1 MEAAKEDPSVLLSFL
16 DDCLG
21 AVAGA
26 GAPAQLVS
34 PSAFT
39 LLRKVAMLVAQAYL
53 EATGGESSTNAKPHK
68 CTHRGCL
75 SLRACGHQG
84 TVLDILHGE
93 GKHELSQQA

>member
-1 MEAAKEDPSVLLSFL
+1 MVAAKEDLSALLSFL

-34 PSAFT
+34 PSAFA

-53 EATGGESSTNAKPHK
+53 EATGGKFSIYAKPHE
-68 CTHRGCL
+68 CTHRSCL
-75 SLRACGHQG
+75 SLRACGRQG
-84 TVLDILHGE
+84 TVLAFLHGE
-93 GKHELSQQA
+93 GMQELSRQA

>member
-53 EATGGESSTNAKPHK
+53 EATGGELSTNAKPTNALTK
-68 CTHRGCL
+68 LSFLESTCTPGHRPGY
-75 SLRACGHQG
+75 SAW
-84 TVLDILHGE
+84 
-93 GKHELSQQA
+93 

>member
-1 MEAAKEDPSVLLSFL
+1 MEAAKEDPTVLLSFL

-53 EATGGESSTNAKPHK
+53 EATGGVNHQQSQSPTNAL
-68 CTHRGCL
+68 TE
-75 SLRACGHQG
+75 
-84 TVLDILHGE
+84 TVFP
-93 GKHELSQQA
+93 